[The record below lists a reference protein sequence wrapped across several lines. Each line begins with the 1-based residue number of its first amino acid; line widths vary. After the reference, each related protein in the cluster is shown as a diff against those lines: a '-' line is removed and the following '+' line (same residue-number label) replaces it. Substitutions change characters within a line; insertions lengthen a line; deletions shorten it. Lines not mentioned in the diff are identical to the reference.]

1 MTDTNEQLTELL
13 SIVKS
18 IDTRLLFLHQ
28 DSEELKEQ
36 IQVISDMVAHLMT
49 NGSNNSGAT
58 PVVDKSARLE
68 EFRKE
73 TARW

>member
-1 MTDTNEQLTELL
+1 MSDTNEQLAELL

-18 IDTRLLFLHQ
+18 IDTKILFLQQ
-28 DSEELKEQ
+28 DAEEIKEQ
-36 IQVISDMVAHLMT
+36 LQVTSDMVAHLMVNQGNT
-49 NGSNNSGAT
+49 VTANDPGKA
-58 PVVDKSARLE
+58 ARLE

>member
-1 MTDTNEQLTELL
+1 MSDTNEQLAELL
-13 SIVKS
+13 SVVKA
-18 IDTRLLFLHQ
+18 IDTKILFLQQ

-36 IQVISDMVAHLMT
+36 VQVMSDMVAHIMANPGNDQQT
-49 NGSNNSGAT
+49 SSS
-58 PVVDKSARLE
+58 DKSARLE